1 MQDPFQAVR
10 CQSRWRR
17 ILARTLNVV
26 KVMTELLAI
35 STSLVTRMFKMP
47 RQKSLLRIIEEDEKK
62 NVTGRPKI
70 GKNPYIPLR
79 TLRRLFGRDVQ
90 GASGEAERDSRR
102 RDADAAEVQEERELE
117 QCQLIDEDDA
127 ASDVDGSNV
136 PSRLHDGS
144 SSGSEDSEGGE

>member
-1 MQDPFQAVR
+1 M
-10 CQSRWRR
+10 
-17 ILARTLNVV
+17 
-26 KVMTELLAI
+26 
-35 STSLVTRMFKMP
+35 
-47 RQKSLLRIIEEDEKK
+47 
-62 NVTGRPKI
+62 
-70 GKNPYIPLR
+70 
-79 TLRRLFGRDVQ
+79 Q